1 MFGGVTCTVI
11 TSWGKQIEPHKIL
24 KSILVKVKYSCNQ
37 VYVVVVRS
45 IESLLNHNSVHTAL
59 NEIFQIPYLFS
70 VEKQFVPE
78 ITLIIMQS
86 RECISNNQTNNIRSY
101 FGFLVVGLYNA
112 VDSRSSCS
120 GVV

>member
-1 MFGGVTCTVI
+1 MYDHNI
-11 TSWGKQIEPHKIL
+11 LGKKIESHKIL

-37 VYVVVVRS
+37 VYVVVRS
-45 IESLLNHNSVHTAL
+45 IESLLNYNSVHTAL
-59 NEIFQIPYLFS
+59 NEIFQIPYIFS

-78 ITLIIMQS
+78 ITLIMMQC